1 MENHTNQSQNG
12 RITAMSNWSNRIVN
26 HSTFT
31 WIVTTLILINAAVV
45 GLETYEGIYSKYSS
59 IFHLIDLIVLWL
71 FTIEIALKLIAAR
84 PTLHYFRDGWNVFDF
99 VIVASGHLFVG
110 NQFLTVLRILRVL
123 RIFRTISVIPS
134 LRRLVNALL
143 LTLPSLGTIMILM
156 MIVFYIYSVIGTVL
170 YRDVAPDYFGTLQH
184 TALTLFQMV
193 TLESWASGVMRPV
206 MLLAPYSWIYFVTFI
221 LLGTFIVLNL
231 FVGAIV
237 NNLQRVEAE
246 ERELAEGTG
255 NDQIKKEI
263 IMLREE
269 FRDLKEMLRDNME
282 QKGN

>member
-1 MENHTNQSQNG
+1 MENQSKQSQHG
-12 RITAMSNWSNRIVN
+12 RMSDISSWCHRIVN
-26 HSTFT
+26 FPLFSRFIT
-31 WIVTTLILINAAVV
+31 ILILINAVII
-45 GLETYEGIYSKYSS
+45 GLETYPGIYDQYTSA
-59 IFHLIDLIVLWL
+59 FHLIDLIVLWI
-71 FTIEIALKLIAAR
+71 FTIEITLKLLATR
-84 PTLHYFRDGWNVFDF
+84 PTLHYFKDGWNIFDF
-99 VIVASGHLFVG
+99 IIVGSGHLFIG

-184 TALTLFQMV
+184 SALTLFQMV

-206 MLLAPYSWIYFVTFI
+206 MEQAPYSWIYFVTFI

-246 ERELAEGTG
+246 ERELEEGNG
-255 NDQIKKEI
+255 NDQIKQEI
-263 IMLREE
+263 ILLREE
-269 FRDLKEMLRDNME
+269 FKELKEVLKHNLAS
-282 QKGN
+282 K